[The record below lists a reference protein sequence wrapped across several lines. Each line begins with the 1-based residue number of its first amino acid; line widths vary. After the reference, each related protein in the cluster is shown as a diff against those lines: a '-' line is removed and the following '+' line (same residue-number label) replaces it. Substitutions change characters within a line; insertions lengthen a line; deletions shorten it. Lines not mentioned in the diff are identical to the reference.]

1 MTGAAGRRRSLP
13 GALAL
18 VLVLVLA
25 AVGCGTGAGA
35 GVPDEGASP
44 LDPVADHP
52 ESVLPATVTNADG
65 SEVTV
70 TDASRILP
78 LWGNLNEIVF
88 ALGLG
93 DSVVGRDVAAT
104 FPGTEDLPVVT
115 NAHDV
120 SAESALSLH
129 PTVVFAQSDT
139 GPPEALQQIRDAGV
153 PVVVLDVPGSIGDIP
168 DRIRTVADA
177 LGVPDAG
184 QVLVDRTEAEV
195 AKAQEA
201 IPEGDAPTVAFLYL
215 RGQAGVYLMGGP
227 KSGADSMIEAA
238 GGVDAGTE
246 LGLDRPFTPLTS
258 EALVEAA
265 PDVLLLTDSGL
276 DSVGGLDALLAMPG
290 ISQTPAARDRRVIT
304 LDDGVLY
311 SFGSRT
317 PEALSEL
324 IALIHGRP
332 EPSS

>member
-1 MTGAAGRRRSLP
+1 VLVAAVVLLVAGCGQ
-13 GALAL
+13 GALS
-18 VLVLVLA
+18 
-25 AVGCGTGAGA
+25 
-35 GVPDEGASP
+35 GASHSGGSSA
-44 LDPVADHP
+44 LDPVAADLRP
-52 ESVLPATVTNADG
+52 VLPATVTSADG

-93 DSVVGRDVAAT
+93 DAVVGRDVAAT
-104 FPGTEDLPVVT
+104 FPGTEGLPVVT

-120 SAESALSLH
+120 SAEAALSLD

-153 PVVVLDVPGSIGDIP
+153 PVVVLDEPGSIDDIAP
-168 DRIRTVADA
+168 RIRTVAAA

-184 QVLVDRTEAEV
+184 EALVARTESQIV
-195 AKAQEA
+195 DAQAA
-201 IPEGDAPTVAFLYL
+201 IPGGEAPTVAFLYL

-227 KSGADSMIEAA
+227 RSGADSMIVAA
-238 GGVDAGTE
+238 GGTDAGTAI
-246 LGLDRPFTPLTS
+246 GLTRPFTALTS
-258 EALVEAA
+258 EALVNAA

-276 DSVGGLDALLAMPG
+276 ESVGGIDALLAMPG
-290 ISQTPAARDRRVIT
+290 ISQTPAARDRRVVT
-304 LDDGVLY
+304 VDDGVLY

-324 IALIHGRP
+324 IALIHGP
-332 EPSS
+332 GTTS